1 MRRSLQ
7 VIAVLGL
14 AAAAWYVVAKVSER
28 GERIESYQSAIAY
41 GADLER
47 AEEPARAAIV
57 YEQALELDL
66 TGEQAAELT
75 FRRARALIQGNDL
88 NTALGLVQ
96 DLLSQDPPTHSIDL
110 GPLLMQ
116 LGRRAKERGDIP
128 LAKLAFRLGQ
138 SSSPQR
144 YAEFGRELEAFIR
157 PVAPDAAGSSK

>member
-1 MRRSLQ
+1 MRRALQ
-7 VIAVLGL
+7 AVVVLGL
-14 AAAAWYVVAKVSER
+14 AVAAWFVVTKVAER

-47 AEEPARAAIV
+47 AAEPARAALV

-66 TGEQAAELT
+66 TDEQVAELK
-75 FRRARALIQGNDL
+75 FRRARSLIEANDL
-88 NTALGLVQ
+88 NTALGLIQ
-96 DLLSQDPPTHSIDL
+96 DLLGQEPVAHSIDL

-116 LGRRAKERGDIP
+116 LGRRAKERGDTTM
-128 LAKLAFRLGQ
+128 AKLAFRLGQ

-157 PVAPDAAGSSK
+157 PVTPDSPGASK